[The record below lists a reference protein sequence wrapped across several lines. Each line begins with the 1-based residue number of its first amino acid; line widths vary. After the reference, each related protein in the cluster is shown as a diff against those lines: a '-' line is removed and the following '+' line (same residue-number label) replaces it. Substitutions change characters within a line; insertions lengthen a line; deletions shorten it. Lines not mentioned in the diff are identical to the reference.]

1 MLSARKES
9 GKYTEGV
16 LLSKSMEVLFRAV
29 PPSLYLALAM
39 TESEEKK
46 ERYDVMQSQGGQR
59 TRCRHPGRRPHRPLA
74 RNRTP
79 RHHLP
84 RTHHGLGA
92 PGMRTLNSLTQN
104 LIESLTLLLQKP
116 GEDALQTLVVCAPV
130 LIEQLQEV
138 LVRAVDRRD
147 FEVQLRAVLEVWLTM
162 YPQSS
167 AAETALFE
175 GLLRSGLVSQA

>member
-1 MLSARKES
+1 
-9 GKYTEGV
+9 
-16 LLSKSMEVLFRAV
+16 
-29 PPSLYLALAM
+29 
-39 TESEEKK
+39 
-46 ERYDVMQSQGGQR
+46 
-59 TRCRHPGRRPHRPLA
+59 
-74 RNRTP
+74 
-79 RHHLP
+79 
-84 RTHHGLGA
+84 
-92 PGMRTLNSLTQN
+92 MRTLNGLTQN

-147 FEVQLRAVLEVWLTM
+147 FEGQLRAVLKVWLTK

-175 GLLRSGLVSQA
+175 GLRSRGLVSQAHVTTL